1 MKKVS
6 IVFNGSYRDTNGISS
21 VVNNFL
27 QEYQRLLNN
36 SIELLYLYDKTG
48 IVTPKRI
55 DINKDKPFSSN
66 INLLFCRI
74 KTLINKFT
82 SKSSVF
88 VVVYIRYF
96 LLSYF
101 TSLRIV
107 KNIIANDKSD
117 VLIFHDPLTAGIYVR
132 NKKKVG
138 KVILVMHCGENYFEV
153 LKMYNKTLYGNS
165 WFMKYYE
172 PFIKE
177 TTLKV
182 DKLILLCEN
191 TFNYFSWVPKEK
203 KIIIPNGIACI
214 SNSLDVKKGS
224 TDKIRFVT
232 VANLIP
238 LKNHSSVIEAIA
250 LLSENDKNRMSYYI
264 VGEGECK
271 QELLELVYK
280 LELSNLVF
288 FLGRRSDVPEI
299 LQNMDVYISPS
310 HTEGVPM
317 SLLEALRA
325 GLFILTTDKGG
336 CRDVLS
342 HETGMIIGEAPN
354 DIYKSLVHF
363 LRGRIDFSLVN
374 IRSKELFNNKFS
386 IDIMM
391 DNYVKVIHSV

>member
-1 MKKVS
+1 MGPQRKK
-6 IVFNGSYRDTNGISS
+6 
-21 VVNNFL
+21 NN
-27 QEYQRLLNN
+27 Y
-36 SIELLYLYDKTG
+36 
-48 IVTPKRI
+48 
-55 DINKDKPFSSN
+55 
-66 INLLFCRI
+66 
-74 KTLINKFT
+74 
-82 SKSSVF
+82 
-88 VVVYIRYF
+88 
-96 LLSYF
+96 
-101 TSLRIV
+101 
-107 KNIIANDKSD
+107 
-117 VLIFHDPLTAGIYVR
+117 
-132 NKKKVG
+132 
-138 KVILVMHCGENYFEV
+138 
-153 LKMYNKTLYGNS
+153 
-165 WFMKYYE
+165 
-172 PFIKE
+172 
-177 TTLKV
+177 
-182 DKLILLCEN
+182 
-191 TFNYFSWVPKEK
+191 
-203 KIIIPNGIACI
+203 PNGIACI

-363 LRGRIDFSLVN
+363 LRGRIDFL
-374 IRSKELFNNKFS
+374 
-386 IDIMM
+386 
-391 DNYVKVIHSV
+391 